1 MNPLYT
7 ATPIWHFYHR
17 DLGKNLGGERCRW
30 KMNEQAGWGACV
42 GRGFEGAA
50 RGVFLGDRIEGRGY
64 EIGKGGLAQKES
76 GSAIF
81 VSI

>member
-7 ATPIWHFYHR
+7 ATPIWHFYRR
-17 DLGKNLGGERCRW
+17 DLGKNPGGERCRW

-42 GRGFEGAA
+42 RRG
-50 RGVFLGDRIEGRGY
+50 GVFLGDRTGVEGVCNGEGRAGTRGI
-64 EIGKGGLAQKES
+64 EIA
-76 GSAIF
+76 AF

>member
-17 DLGKNLGGERCRW
+17 DLGKNPGGERCRW

-42 GRGFEGAA
+42 GRGGFKGAA
-50 RGVFLGDRIEGRGY
+50 RGVFLGD
-64 EIGKGGLAQKES
+64 EIGGVEMGKRGLGQKES
-76 GSAIF
+76 GYAIF